1 MADKH
6 SRPTRR
12 ETDSRLGSERR
23 KTDQELAN
31 RVSSEEVEAAQ
42 VLRTARDR
50 AEEVL
55 RQARDRADEKLV
67 RNGGWP
73 FEQRG
78 IEDERRRE
86 DQELQRE
93 YARADDLAQG
103 RRRERAQL
111 VASLLLDVRL
121 ETDRRLLLERAD
133 ADEIVAKRDEFLG
146 MVSHDLRN
154 ELAGVAMSVALLV
167 RNAPE
172 DDAGGKLLRA
182 ATNIQRI
189 NLRMS
194 RLIGD
199 LLDVVSIEAG
209 KFTVVME
216 DDDVRRAVNES
227 VESFQLIASAKEITL
242 AAETTGEPIPARFD
256 YQRILQ
262 VLGNLLT
269 NALKFTSHA
278 GRVTIRAEARP
289 DEIRVSVADTGSGI
303 APERLE
309 SIFERFSQGSGRDRK
324 GLGLGLFIATRI
336 VGAHGGRIWAES
348 SVGKGSTF
356 HFTLPRQGG

>member
-1 MADKH
+1 MTDKH
-6 SRPTRR
+6 SLPRRR
-12 ETDSRLGSERR
+12 EADSRLGSERR

-154 ELAGVAMSVALLV
+154 ELAGVSMSVALLV

-199 LLDVVSIEAG
+199 LLDVVS
-209 KFTVVME
+209 
-216 DDDVRRAVNES
+216 
-227 VESFQLIASAKEITL
+227 
-242 AAETTGEPIPARFD
+242 
-256 YQRILQ
+256 
-262 VLGNLLT
+262 
-269 NALKFTSHA
+269 
-278 GRVTIRAEARP
+278 
-289 DEIRVSVADTGSGI
+289 
-303 APERLE
+303 
-309 SIFERFSQGSGRDRK
+309 
-324 GLGLGLFIATRI
+324 
-336 VGAHGGRIWAES
+336 
-348 SVGKGSTF
+348 
-356 HFTLPRQGG
+356 